1 MRNID
6 APFTV
11 HGTPNRVAEAIF
23 VTIMGCKEK
32 AAARD
37 ATYIEWWCRH
47 DRVICSH
54 QENLESAFVRLCTIY
69 ALPSEPERFHQNTF
83 SQMRFG

>member
-1 MRNID
+1 MKNID

-23 VTIMGCKEK
+23 VTIMGCKGK

-37 ATYIEWWCRH
+37 ATYIEWLRRR
-47 DRVICSH
+47 DRVICTSGKYRA
-54 QENLESAFVRLCTIY
+54 SFCAIVYDLCASVKMLGLPKLTD
-69 ALPSEPERFHQNTF
+69 ALP
-83 SQMRFG
+83 